1 MSDKN
6 QTCPHCG
13 GDPSIAKGAEAIG
26 TKGCIC
32 GAVALPKVAVGL
44 LVQTGQC
51 VVVPSTSPYPLAEGG
66 AFGYEADAEDLQ
78 ELRAAEQKYQE
89 ALDLGLAEE
98 GAKSLGLCQSNG
110 RCEPSVGRAELAKVR
125 SLLAFVTPGPWV
137 EDSHW
142 LIGPEGTVAD
152 VPRKEDRD
160 FIIAARSSLPWLM
173 EEIVRLRRA
182 CDRTLAGEAPYP
194 HDMERRLLAQTD
206 QTVAA
211 VVERDVAI
219 ARAET
224 AERKAAQYEQDW
236 IAAKHEWAGEMGTVV
251 RERREALQQR
261 DSAIACVAAVEREHA
276 ETRKALDTERYVGEH
291 ALRRAMEIERER
303 DAARALLAGIEDD
316 TECLA
321 DRDAARAER
330 DAAREEIARLRSVQA
345 DLLRCPERAME
356 VTRERDAAREREAV
370 CKEECSNVLADLE
383 VARLRLTQVGSERDI
398 ARIEQK
404 RYWHDLCAVVEAL
417 GQIAPEAAPYA
428 AGWAKK
434 VREERDALRR
444 VVLDVEDGNTVRVD
458 HREDGGELCWEVD
471 HGGRIGSSPHLSGA
485 YRHVGDEDAACA
497 IERVGRG

>member
-32 GAVALPKVAVGL
+32 GAVTLPQVAADL
-44 LVQTGQC
+44 LVHTGQC
-51 VVVPSTSPYPLAEGG
+51 IVVPSTSPYPLAEGG

-142 LIGPEGTVAD
+142 LIGPKGTVAD
-152 VPRKEDRD
+152 VHRKEDRD

-182 CDRTLAGEAPYP
+182 CDRTLADEAPYP

-261 DSAIACVAAVEREHA
+261 DRALDCVAAVEREHA

-291 ALRRAMEIERER
+291 ALRRAMEIER
-303 DAARALLAGIEDD
+303 
-316 TECLA
+316 
-321 DRDAARAER
+321 ER

-428 AGWAKK
+428 ARWAKK